1 MNRSKFCRYKV
12 EYLIT
17 FKEMAQSFYLNVV
30 YFNDYIVYDDGKST
44 ERLIDKIKVSLNE
57 K

>member
-1 MNRSKFCRYKV
+1 LQSLKDKSW
-12 EYLIT
+12 
-17 FKEMAQSFYLNVV
+17 FKEQRNKL
-30 YFNDYIVYDDGKST
+30 FNDYIVYDDGKST